1 MKSQIGLWIDHREA
15 VIVTLSDSSE
25 EIECVTSDVE
35 ETVSDADAPHA
46 SHQDRHGRRVKANL
60 NKYYGKIITII
71 HNAGSM
77 LIFGPGEAK
86 YEFEKKLQRRGL
98 NKHIVAI
105 ETTDSMTENQI
116 VAKVKDYFLVNM
128 TEL

>member
-1 MKSQIGLWIDHREA
+1 
-15 VIVTLSDSSE
+15 
-25 EIECVTSDVE
+25 
-35 ETVSDADAPHA
+35 
-46 SHQDRHGRRVKANL
+46 
-60 NKYYGKIITII
+60 
-71 HNAGSM
+71 M